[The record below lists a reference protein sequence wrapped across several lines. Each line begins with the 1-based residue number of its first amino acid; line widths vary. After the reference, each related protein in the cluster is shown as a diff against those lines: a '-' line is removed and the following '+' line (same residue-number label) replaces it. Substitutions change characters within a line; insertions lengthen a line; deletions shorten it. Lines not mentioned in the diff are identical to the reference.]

1 MMKRSIVLSFIAI
14 VALSSVPGSRAQQP
28 GLKLPPYKKVTLPN
42 GLTLL
47 LMERRQL
54 PLVSFQLIVKTGSVA
69 DPVGKEGLAAV
80 TAELLRK
87 GTKARTA
94 DKVSE
99 ELDFVGATFGTSSNP
114 DYSTASAEFVKKDLA
129 SGLDLLADML
139 MNANF
144 PQEEVTKALARRIDG
159 IKSAKDQAQAVIR
172 TYFNSYL
179 YGAHP
184 YGRPTGGDEKS
195 LTAITRDD
203 VAGFYRDYYVPDNSI
218 LAIVGDFNAAE
229 MERAITEKFG
239 QWQSK
244 PVAAIKLPEPVAVK
258 GKKLLLVDK
267 PDSVQTF
274 FILGNL
280 GVSRTNPDRV
290 YINVVNT
297 LFGGRFTSLINSE
310 LRIKSGLTYGAS
322 SFFDLRKA
330 PGPFVISSYTRN
342 ATTQQA
348 LDMTL
353 QVLKRFHET
362 GISEEQLKSAKNYI
376 KGQFPPTIETS
387 DEIASQIA
395 LLEFYGLDQAEITGL
410 FDRIDRMTVADANR
424 IIKQYFPE
432 DQMVLVLVGKASE
445 IQDIAAKLAPTVDR
459 KSISQPGF

>member
-14 VALSSVPGSRAQQP
+14 VALSSVPRLRAQEP
-28 GLKLPPYKKVTLPN
+28 GIKVPPYKKVTLPN

-54 PLVSFQLIVKTGSVA
+54 PLVSFHLIVKTGSVA
-69 DPVGKEGLAAV
+69 DRTGKEGLAAV

-94 DKVSE
+94 DKISE

-139 MNANF
+139 MNASF
-144 PQEEVTKALARRIDG
+144 PQEEVTKALGRRIDG

-195 LTAITRDD
+195 LAAITRDD

-229 MERAITEKFG
+229 MERTITEKFG

-297 LFGGRFTSLINSE
+297 L
-310 LRIKSGLTYGAS
+310 
-322 SFFDLRKA
+322 
-330 PGPFVISSYTRN
+330 
-342 ATTQQA
+342 
-348 LDMTL
+348 
-353 QVLKRFHET
+353 
-362 GISEEQLKSAKNYI
+362 
-376 KGQFPPTIETS
+376 
-387 DEIASQIA
+387 
-395 LLEFYGLDQAEITGL
+395 
-410 FDRIDRMTVADANR
+410 
-424 IIKQYFPE
+424 
-432 DQMVLVLVGKASE
+432 
-445 IQDIAAKLAPTVDR
+445 
-459 KSISQPGF
+459 